1 VLAKNLLHQRSES
14 PNSFIG
20 VAVIEGR
27 IGSSFTGLF
36 MHATAINRPSEV
48 RGRRFT
54 PQSTANSSPSK
65 PTSGNG
71 SNYIRIIRY
80 DEKHCEDVS
89 VDSAELLEAFLSN
102 KLTQRVVPR
111 RSGAHP
117 EVPELKSN
125 ADTSR
130 SEEAVDSKRIT
141 WIDVDGANDKA
152 LLDSL
157 GKLFG
162 LHPLALEDVV
172 NVHQHAKLECYG
184 NHIYFV
190 ARMPITGAKFST
202 EQVSLFLV
210 DDVVITV
217 QERPGDCLDPVRHR
231 ITKGIGRI
239 RRRGADYL
247 AYAIIDAIIDG
258 YFPVLEP
265 YDEELDRASDDVASS
280 NQNLPL
286 RLHQV
291 RADLLLIR
299 KVLLQHRD
307 ALNNLMREGADL
319 VTPDTALYFR
329 DCQDHINRLI
339 EAADTDRETC
349 GELRELYFAMLGEKN
364 NAVMKVLTII
374 ATIFI
379 PMSFVAG
386 LYGMNFDSSVSVL
399 NMPELRWA
407 YGYPFALAT
416 MALLASGLIYY
427 LYRKGWLS

>member
-1 VLAKNLLHQRSES
+1 MPVSSSARSHNS
-14 PNSFIG
+14 PVERVPSHSSRIPS
-20 VAVIEGR
+20 R
-27 IGSSFTGLF
+27 IGSDLAKAPG
-36 MHATAINRPSEV
+36 V
-48 RGRRFT
+48 
-54 PQSTANSSPSK
+54 
-65 PTSGNG
+65 
-71 SNYIRIIRY
+71 IRVIRY
-80 DEKHCEDVS
+80 DERHCDEIALSSVAALEDY
-89 VDSAELLEAFLSN
+89 LSQEV
-102 KLTQRVVPR
+102 LRRITPR
-111 RSGAHP
+111 RSLPSSQAGVDKLD
-117 EVPELKSN
+117 VPEASLGS
-125 ADTSR
+125 AVESTDT
-130 SEEAVDSKRIT
+130 KKIT
-141 WIDVDGANDKA
+141 WIDVDAAGDKQ
-152 LLDSL
+152 LIESL

-162 LHPLALEDVV
+162 LHSLALEDVV
-172 NVHQHAKLECYG
+172 NVHQHAKSECYG
-184 NHIYFV
+184 DNIYFV
-190 ARMPITGAKFST
+190 ARMPTTGTKFST

-210 DDVVITV
+210 QDIVITI

-231 ITKGIGRI
+231 ITKGVGRI

-265 YDEELDRASDDVASS
+265 YDAELERASDDVENSS
-280 NQNLPL
+280 QNLPL
-286 RLHQV
+286 RLHQI

-319 VTPDTALYFR
+319 VTHDTALYFR

-379 PMSFVAG
+379 PMSFIAG

-407 YGYPFALAT
+407 FGYPFALA
-416 MALLASGLIYY
+416 MMGMLASGLIYY

>member
-1 VLAKNLLHQRSES
+1 M
-14 PNSFIG
+14 P
-20 VAVIEGR
+20 VAVPVRSPKSPSER
-27 IGSSFTGLF
+27 LPSQTSR
-36 MHATAINRPSEV
+36 RPS
-48 RGRRFT
+48 
-54 PQSTANSSPSK
+54 AISSDSAI
-65 PTSGNG
+65 GAG
-71 SNYIRIIRY
+71 VIRVIRY
-80 DEKHCEDVS
+80 DERHCDEIAVKS
-89 VDSAELLEAFLSN
+89 VAALEEYLSN
-102 KLTQRVVPR
+102 EVLRRISPR
-111 RSGAHP
+111 RSLASSQARVEKLDAP
-117 EVPELKSN
+117 E
-125 ADTSR
+125 ATD
-130 SEEAVDSKRIT
+130 DSAAEMNDAKKIA
-141 WIDVDGANDKA
+141 WIDVDAAGDTQ
-152 LLDSL
+152 LIESL

-184 NHIYFV
+184 NNMYFV
-190 ARMPITGAKFST
+190 ARMPTMEAKFST

-210 DDVVITV
+210 GDIVITI

-231 ITKGIGRI
+231 ITKGVGRI

-265 YDEELDRASDDVASS
+265 YDKELDRASEDVASS

-286 RLHQV
+286 RLHQI

-386 LYGMNFDSSVSVL
+386 LYGMNFDSSVSAM

-407 YGYPFALAT
+407 FGYPFALA
-416 MALLASGLIYY
+416 MMGLLASGLIYY